1 MSYSADTKEEKEK
14 GLLKELTLMMGLDHS
29 NVACCI
35 GATQETT
42 VFNMF
47 IEWTAGMGNALCV
60 YVCVFREVK
69 TLLGTSVR
77 QLGHKGRNASHSL
90 VLYWWGAPSFG
101 WLYFNGQ

>member
-29 NVACCI
+29 NVARCI

-47 IEWTAGMGNALCV
+47 MEWTAGMGNALCV
-60 YVCVFREVK
+60 CMCVCSEKSR
-69 TLLGTSVR
+69 
-77 QLGHKGRNASHSL
+77 HC
-90 VLYWWGAPSFG
+90 
-101 WLYFNGQ
+101 